1 MTNRETLYWGLQK
14 IANRL
19 GVSKNLARDWC
30 NSGVIRAKRSKK
42 GNQCWYCTESSI
54 AEDIKQLPDKEV

>member
-1 MTNRETLYWGLQK
+1 MTNPETLYWGLAK

-19 GVSKNLARDWC
+19 GVSKNLARAWC

-42 GNQCWYCTESSI
+42 GNQCWFTNESSI
-54 AEDIKQLPDKEV
+54 AEDIKQLPGKEI